1 MSAGLIDLTGKAALV
16 TGGARGLG
24 LDIVRALAAAGAAVM
39 IMDFREAVAVK
50 AKAELNAEGLPVD
63 MVLGDVRMAA
73 DANRAVAATV
83 DAFGSIDILVNNAA
97 VFSVIRTDR
106 LTEDEWNRVIDIGLK
121 GTHLMC
127 QAAMRAMLDRPDAPC
142 RIVNIASVGGIA
154 PVVADGLMVHYNAAK
169 AGVISYTRTL
179 AKELMSSGIRVNCV
193 APGQMGMTP
202 GNQEVLVDATPEQ
215 TEKFVAVSTA
225 GAQTSTEEV
234 ARMVLALA
242 SPLADGMRG
251 QTVVVDGGLL
261 LMP

>member
-1 MSAGLIDLTGKAALV
+1 MSAELLDLAGKAALV

-24 LDIVRALAAAGAAVM
+24 LDIAKRLAAAGAAVM
-39 IMDFREAVAVK
+39 IMDFREAEGQK
-50 AKAELNAEGLPVD
+50 AKAELGAEGYSVD
-63 MVLGDVRMAA
+63 LVLGDVRKAA
-73 DANRAVAATV
+73 DAARAVAATV

-97 VFSVIRTDR
+97 VFSVVRTDR
-106 LTEDEWNRVIDIGLK
+106 LTEDEWDRVIDIGLK

-127 QAAMRAMLDRPDAPC
+127 QAAMQAMLARPGTAG

-179 AKELMSSGIRVNCV
+179 AKELMGSGIRVNCV
-193 APGQMGMTP
+193 APGNMGPTP

-215 TEKFVAVSTA
+215 VEKFAAVSSA
-225 GAQTSTEEV
+225 GAQTSPEEV

-251 QTVVVDGGLL
+251 QTVVVDAGLL